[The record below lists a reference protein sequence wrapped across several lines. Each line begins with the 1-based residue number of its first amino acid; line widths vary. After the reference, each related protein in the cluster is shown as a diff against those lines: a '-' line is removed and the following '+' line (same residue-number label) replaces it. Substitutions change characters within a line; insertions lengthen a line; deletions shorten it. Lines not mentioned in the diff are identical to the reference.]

1 MALPVHNVLSHLH
14 FFKVGEI
21 MLPKYGYFMLPGAF
35 PDKATPDIDFIDES
49 VVQCYVLVVKI
60 LL

>member
-1 MALPVHNVLSHLH
+1 MLS
-14 FFKVGEI
+14 
-21 MLPKYGYFMLPGAF
+21 KYGYLMLPGGF
-35 PDKATPDIDFIDES
+35 PDNATPDIDFIDES

>member
-1 MALPVHNVLSHLH
+1 
-14 FFKVGEI
+14 
-21 MLPKYGYFMLPGAF
+21 MLPKYGYFMLPGVF

-60 LL
+60 LF